1 MNADRKAAKNEYFY
15 TNNQNSLNMKK
26 ILLILVLT
34 LAAALPSQA
43 RKADINRSGDTTTIV
58 MNGDTVRVT
67 DGEVT
72 KAINKAIN
80 DTLWSETAKTE
91 DDETYNYMALD
102 NDARL
107 KEVSMWSSTVK
118 QISITM
124 CFCIMVVV
132 FLSLLFY
139 LLHRRAKYRVIEKA
153 IENNYPLPPS
163 LGGTPTYKQAPQ
175 RPDAWRNYAPQQPQ
189 PQQSQQPQ
197 PQSQW
202 PQAQAQPQQAPYQ
215 QGMNAPMQ
223 PNMPYRVNYMA
234 YKKSFVLVTVGLMAA
249 MFFES
254 AGASPMVFL
263 SMIVMLLGLGKG
275 FVIYK
280 EQKQYQ
286 DYWQWQ
292 MQQQQQVPQQP
303 QQNAEQQPPVFTPP
317 TENN

>member
-1 MNADRKAAKNEYFY
+1 
-15 TNNQNSLNMKK
+15 MKK
-26 ILLILVLT
+26 ILLILALT

-43 RKADINRSGDTTTIV
+43 RKANINRSGDTTTIV
-58 MNGDTVRVT
+58 MNGDTIRVT
-67 DGEVT
+67 DGEVKKT
-72 KAINKAIN
+72 ISKAIN
-80 DTLWSETAKTE
+80 DTLWSEKAETAD

-107 KEVSMWSSTVK
+107 KEASMWSSTVK
-118 QISITM
+118 QISISM

-175 RPDAWRNYAPQQPQ
+175 RPDAWRNYAPQQ
-189 PQQSQQPQ
+189 QPQ
-197 PQSQW
+197 PQPQPQ
-202 PQAQAQPQQAPYQ
+202 PQAQAQPQQPPYQ

-234 YKKSFVLVTVGLMAA
+234 YKKSFVLVCVGFMMA
-249 MFFES
+249 MFFDS

-263 SMIVMLLGLGKG
+263 SMIVVLLGLGKG

-280 EQKQYQ
+280 EQKQDQ
-286 DYWQWQ
+286 DYWRWQ
-292 MQQQQQVPQQP
+292 MQQQQQQQVPQQP

>member
-1 MNADRKAAKNEYFY
+1 
-15 TNNQNSLNMKK
+15 MKK

-43 RKADINRSGDTTTIV
+43 RKANINRSGDTTTIV

-67 DGEVT
+67 DGEVKKT
-72 KAINKAIN
+72 ISKAIN
-80 DTLWSETAKTE
+80 DTLWSERAETAD

-107 KEVSMWSSTVK
+107 KEASMWSSTVK
-118 QISITM
+118 QISISM

-175 RPDAWRNYAPQQPQ
+175 RPDAWRNYAPQQQPQPQPQPQAQPQ
-189 PQQSQQPQ
+189 PQQP
-197 PQSQW
+197 
-202 PQAQAQPQQAPYQ
+202 PYQ

-254 AGASPMVFL
+254 AGASPMVCL
-263 SMIVMLLGLGKG
+263 SMIVVLLGLGKG

-280 EQKQYQ
+280 EQKQDQ

-292 MQQQQQVPQQP
+292 MQQQQQQPPYAPQQQP
-303 QQNAEQQPPVFTPP
+303 QPQAEQKPATEQPPVFTPP
-317 TENN
+317 TDNK

>member
-1 MNADRKAAKNEYFY
+1 
-15 TNNQNSLNMKK
+15 MKK

-43 RKADINRSGDTTTIV
+43 RKANINRSGDTTTIV

-67 DGEVT
+67 DGEVKKT
-72 KAINKAIN
+72 ISKAIN
-80 DTLWSETAKTE
+80 DTLWSEKAETAD

-107 KEVSMWSSTVK
+107 KEASMWSSTVK
-118 QISITM
+118 QISISM

-163 LGGTPTYKQAPQ
+163 LGGTITYKQAPQ
-175 RPDAWRNYAPQQPQ
+175 RPDAWRNYAPQQQPQPQPQAQPQ
-189 PQQSQQPQ
+189 PQQP
-197 PQSQW
+197 
-202 PQAQAQPQQAPYQ
+202 PYQ

-254 AGASPMVFL
+254 AGASPMVCL
-263 SMIVMLLGLGKG
+263 SMIVVLLGLGKG

-280 EQKQYQ
+280 EQK
-286 DYWQWQ
+286 
-292 MQQQQQVPQQP
+292 
-303 QQNAEQQPPVFTPP
+303 
-317 TENN
+317 

>member
-1 MNADRKAAKNEYFY
+1 
-15 TNNQNSLNMKK
+15 MKK

-43 RKADINRSGDTTTIV
+43 RKANINRSGDTTTIV

-67 DGEVT
+67 DGEVKKT
-72 KAINKAIN
+72 ISKAIN
-80 DTLWSETAKTE
+80 DTLWSEKAETAD

-118 QISITM
+118 QISISM

-163 LGGTPTYKQAPQ
+163 LGGTITYKQAPQ
-175 RPDAWRNYAPQQPQ
+175 RPDAWRNYAPQQQPQPQ
-189 PQQSQQPQ
+189 PQQPQ
-197 PQSQW
+197 P
-202 PQAQAQPQQAPYQ
+202 QPQQAPYQ

-254 AGASPMVFL
+254 AGASPMVCL
-263 SMIVMLLGLGKG
+263 SMIVVLLGLGKG

-280 EQKQYQ
+280 EQKQDQ
-286 DYWQWQ
+286 NYWRWQ
-292 MQQQQQVPQQP
+292 MQQQQPQPPYAPQQP
-303 QQNAEQQPPVFTPP
+303 QPQPQAEQKPATEQPPVFTPP
-317 TENN
+317 TDNK

>member
-1 MNADRKAAKNEYFY
+1 M
-15 TNNQNSLNMKK
+15 
-26 ILLILVLT
+26 LT

-43 RKADINRSGDTTTIV
+43 RKANINRSGDTTTIV

-67 DGEVT
+67 DGEVKKT
-72 KAINKAIN
+72 ISKAIN
-80 DTLWSETAKTE
+80 DTLWSEKAETAD

-107 KEVSMWSSTVK
+107 KEASMWSSTVK
-118 QISITM
+118 QISVSM

-175 RPDAWRNYAPQQPQ
+175 RPDAWRNYAPQPQPQ
-189 PQQSQQPQ
+189 PQPQ
-197 PQSQW
+197 AQA
-202 PQAQAQPQQAPYQ
+202 QAQAQPQPQPQQPPYQ

-254 AGASPMVFL
+254 AGASPMVCL
-263 SMIVMLLGLGKG
+263 SMIVVLLGLGKG

-280 EQKQYQ
+280 EQKQPPYA
-286 DYWQWQ
+286 
-292 MQQQQQVPQQP
+292 PQQP
-303 QQNAEQQPPVFTPP
+303 QAEQKPATEQPPVFTPP
-317 TENN
+317 TDNK

>member
-1 MNADRKAAKNEYFY
+1 
-15 TNNQNSLNMKK
+15 MKK

-43 RKADINRSGDTTTIV
+43 RKANINRSGDTTTIV

-67 DGEVT
+67 DGEVKKT
-72 KAINKAIN
+72 ISKAIN
-80 DTLWSETAKTE
+80 DTLWSETAKTAD

-118 QISITM
+118 QISISM

-175 RPDAWRNYAPQQPQ
+175 RPDAWRNYAPQQ
-189 PQQSQQPQ
+189 QPQ
-197 PQSQW
+197 PQ
-202 PQAQAQPQQAPYQ
+202 PQRPQQPQQPPYQ

-234 YKKSFVLVTVGLMAA
+234 YKKSFVLVCVGFMMA
-249 MFFES
+249 MFFDS

-263 SMIVMLLGLGKG
+263 SFIIVLLGLGKG

-280 EQKQYQ
+280 EQQPQ
-286 DYWQWQ
+286 PQA
-292 MQQQQQVPQQP
+292 PQQP
-303 QQNAEQQPPVFTPP
+303 QTEQKPATEQPPVFTPP
-317 TENN
+317 TDNK

>member
-1 MNADRKAAKNEYFY
+1 
-15 TNNQNSLNMKK
+15 MKK

-43 RKADINRSGDTTTIV
+43 RKANINRSGDTTTIV

-67 DGEVT
+67 DGEV
-72 KAINKAIN
+72 KKNISKAIN
-80 DTLWSETAKTE
+80 DTLWSEKAETAD

-107 KEVSMWSSTVK
+107 KEASMWSSTVK
-118 QISITM
+118 QISISM

-175 RPDAWRNYAPQQPQ
+175 RPDAWRNYAPQQQPQPQ
-189 PQQSQQPQ
+189 PQQPH
-197 PQSQW
+197 
-202 PQAQAQPQQAPYQ
+202 PQAQAQPQQPPYQ

-234 YKKSFVLVTVGLMAA
+234 YKKSFVLVCVGFMMA
-249 MFFES
+249 MFFDS

-263 SMIVMLLGLGKG
+263 SMIVVLLGLGKG

-280 EQKQYQ
+280 EQKQDQ

-292 MQQQQQVPQQP
+292 MQQQQQQQVPQQP

>member
-1 MNADRKAAKNEYFY
+1 
-15 TNNQNSLNMKK
+15 MKK

-43 RKADINRSGDTTTIV
+43 RKANINRSGDTTTIV

-67 DGEVT
+67 DGEVKKT
-72 KAINKAIN
+72 ISKAIN
-80 DTLWSETAKTE
+80 DTLWSEKAETAD

-107 KEVSMWSSTVK
+107 KETSMWSSTVK
-118 QISITM
+118 QISISM

-163 LGGTPTYKQAPQ
+163 LGGTPSYKQAPQ
-175 RPDAWRNYAPQQPQ
+175 RPDAWRNYAPQQQPQPQ
-189 PQQSQQPQ
+189 PQQ
-197 PQSQW
+197 
-202 PQAQAQPQQAPYQ
+202 PQAQAQPQPQQPPYQ

-234 YKKSFVLVTVGLMAA
+234 YKKSFVLVCVGFMMA
-249 MFFES
+249 MFFDS

-263 SMIVMLLGLGKG
+263 SMIVVLLGLGKG

-280 EQKQYQ
+280 EQKQDQ

-292 MQQQQQVPQQP
+292 MQQQQQQQVPQQP

>member
-1 MNADRKAAKNEYFY
+1 
-15 TNNQNSLNMKK
+15 MKK

-43 RKADINRSGDTTTIV
+43 RKANINRSGDTTTIV

-67 DGEVT
+67 DGEVKKT
-72 KAINKAIN
+72 ISKAIN
-80 DTLWSETAKTE
+80 DTLWSEKAETAD

-118 QISITM
+118 QISISM

-139 LLHRRAKYRVIEKA
+139 LLHRRAKYRVIENA

-163 LGGTPTYKQAPQ
+163 LGGTITYKQAPQ
-175 RPDAWRNYAPQQPQ
+175 RPDAWRNYAPQQ
-189 PQQSQQPQ
+189 QPQ
-197 PQSQW
+197 PQRPQ
-202 PQAQAQPQQAPYQ
+202 QAQAQPQQAPYQ

-234 YKKSFVLVTVGLMAA
+234 YKKSFVLVCVGFMMA
-249 MFFES
+249 MFFDS

-263 SMIVMLLGLGKG
+263 SFIIVLLGLGKG

-280 EQKQYQ
+280 EQKQDQ
-286 DYWQWQ
+286 DYWRWQ
-292 MQQQQQVPQQP
+292 MQQQQPQPPYAPQQP
-303 QQNAEQQPPVFTPP
+303 QAEQKPATEKPPVFTPP
-317 TENN
+317 TDNK

>member
-1 MNADRKAAKNEYFY
+1 
-15 TNNQNSLNMKK
+15 MKK

-43 RKADINRSGDTTTIV
+43 RKANINRSGDTTTIV

-67 DGEVT
+67 DGEVKKT
-72 KAINKAIN
+72 ISKAIN
-80 DTLWSETAKTE
+80 DTLWSEKAETAD

-107 KEVSMWSSTVK
+107 KEASMWSSTVK
-118 QISITM
+118 QISISM

-175 RPDAWRNYAPQQPQ
+175 RPDAWRNYAPQQQPQPQPQAQPQ
-189 PQQSQQPQ
+189 PQQS
-197 PQSQW
+197 
-202 PQAQAQPQQAPYQ
+202 PYK

-234 YKKSFVLVTVGLMAA
+234 YKKSFVLVCVGFMMA
-249 MFFES
+249 MFFDS

-263 SMIVMLLGLGKG
+263 SMIVVLLGLGKG

-280 EQKQYQ
+280 EQKQDQ
-286 DYWQWQ
+286 DYWRWQ
-292 MQQQQQVPQQP
+292 MQQQQQQQVPQQP

>member
-1 MNADRKAAKNEYFY
+1 
-15 TNNQNSLNMKK
+15 MKK

-43 RKADINRSGDTTTIV
+43 RKANINRSGDTTTIV

-67 DGEVT
+67 DGEVKKT
-72 KAINKAIN
+72 ISKAIN
-80 DTLWSETAKTE
+80 DTLWSEKAETAD

-118 QISITM
+118 QISISM

-163 LGGTPTYKQAPQ
+163 LGGTITYKQAPQ
-175 RPDAWRNYAPQQPQ
+175 RPDAWRNYAPQQQPQ
-189 PQQSQQPQ
+189 PQQP
-197 PQSQW
+197 
-202 PQAQAQPQQAPYQ
+202 PYQ

-234 YKKSFVLVTVGLMAA
+234 YKKSFVLVCVGFMMA
-249 MFFES
+249 MFFDS
-254 AGASPMVFL
+254 AGAAPMVFL
-263 SMIVMLLGLGKG
+263 SFIIVLLGLGKG
-275 FVIYK
+275 FVFYK
-280 EQKQYQ
+280 EQKQDQ
-286 DYWQWQ
+286 DYWRWQ
-292 MQQQQQVPQQP
+292 MQQQQPQPPYAPQQP
-303 QQNAEQQPPVFTPP
+303 QAQPQPQAEQKPATEQPPVFTPP
-317 TENN
+317 TDNK

>member
-1 MNADRKAAKNEYFY
+1 
-15 TNNQNSLNMKK
+15 MKK

-43 RKADINRSGDTTTIV
+43 RKANINRSGDTTTIV

-67 DGEVT
+67 DSEVKKT
-72 KAINKAIN
+72 ISKAIN
-80 DTLWSETAKTE
+80 DTLWSETAKTAD

-107 KEVSMWSSTVK
+107 KEVNMWSSTVK
-118 QISITM
+118 QISISM

-163 LGGTPTYKQAPQ
+163 LGGTITYKQAPQ
-175 RPDAWRNYAPQQPQ
+175 RPDAWRNYAPQQQ
-189 PQQSQQPQ
+189 PQ
-197 PQSQW
+197 
-202 PQAQAQPQQAPYQ
+202 PQAQAQPQPQPQQPPYQ

-254 AGASPMVFL
+254 AGASPMVCL
-263 SMIVMLLGLGKG
+263 SMIIVLLGLGKG

-280 EQKQYQ
+280 EQKQDQ
-286 DYWQWQ
+286 DYWRWQ
-292 MQQQQQVPQQP
+292 MQQQQQVPQQQVPQQP

-317 TENN
+317 TENT

>member
-1 MNADRKAAKNEYFY
+1 
-15 TNNQNSLNMKK
+15 MKK
-26 ILLILVLT
+26 VLLILVLT

-43 RKADINRSGDTTTIV
+43 RKANINRSGDTTTIV

-67 DGEVT
+67 DGEVKKT
-72 KAINKAIN
+72 ISKAIN
-80 DTLWSETAKTE
+80 DTLWSETAKTAD

-118 QISITM
+118 QISISM

-163 LGGTPTYKQAPQ
+163 LGGTITYKQAPQ
-175 RPDAWRNYAPQQPQ
+175 RPDAWRNYAPQQQPQ
-189 PQQSQQPQ
+189 PQRPQQSQPQ
-197 PQSQW
+197 P
-202 PQAQAQPQQAPYQ
+202 QPQQAPYQ

-234 YKKSFVLVTVGLMAA
+234 YKKSFVLVCVGFMMA
-249 MFFES
+249 MFFDS
-254 AGASPMVFL
+254 AGAAPMVFL
-263 SMIVMLLGLGKG
+263 SFIIVLLGLGKG

-280 EQKQYQ
+280 EQKQDQ

-292 MQQQQQVPQQP
+292 MQQQQPQPPYAPQQP
-303 QQNAEQQPPVFTPP
+303 QAEQKPATEQPPVFTPP
-317 TENN
+317 TDNK

>member
-1 MNADRKAAKNEYFY
+1 
-15 TNNQNSLNMKK
+15 MKK

-43 RKADINRSGDTTTIV
+43 RKANINRSGDTTTIV

-67 DGEVT
+67 DGEVKKT
-72 KAINKAIN
+72 ISKAIN
-80 DTLWSETAKTE
+80 DTLWSEKAETS
-91 DDETYNYMALD
+91 DNDETYNYMALD

-107 KEVSMWSSTVK
+107 KEASMWSSTVK
-118 QISITM
+118 QISISM

-175 RPDAWRNYAPQQPQ
+175 RPDAWRNYAPQQQPQ
-189 PQQSQQPQ
+189 PQPQQPQ
-197 PQSQW
+197 PQA
-202 PQAQAQPQQAPYQ
+202 QAQAQPQPQPQQPPYQ

-234 YKKSFVLVTVGLMAA
+234 YKKSFVLVCVGLMAA

-254 AGASPMVFL
+254 AGASPMVCL
-263 SMIVMLLGLGKG
+263 SMIVVLLGLGKG

-280 EQKQYQ
+280 EQKQDQ
-286 DYWQWQ
+286 DYWRWQ
-292 MQQQQQVPQQP
+292 MQQQQQQQVPQQP

-317 TENN
+317 TESN

>member
-1 MNADRKAAKNEYFY
+1 
-15 TNNQNSLNMKK
+15 MKK

-43 RKADINRSGDTTTIV
+43 RKANINRSGDTTTIV
-58 MNGDTVRVT
+58 MNGDTIRVT
-67 DGEVT
+67 DGEVKKT
-72 KAINKAIN
+72 ISKAIN
-80 DTLWSETAKTE
+80 DTLWSEKAETAD

-107 KEVSMWSSTVK
+107 KEASMWSSTVK
-118 QISITM
+118 QISISM

-163 LGGTPTYKQAPQ
+163 LGGTPSYKQAPQ
-175 RPDAWRNYAPQQPQ
+175 RPDAWRNYAPQQQPQPQ
-189 PQQSQQPQ
+189 PQQ
-197 PQSQW
+197 
-202 PQAQAQPQQAPYQ
+202 PQAQAQPQPQQPPYQ

-234 YKKSFVLVTVGLMAA
+234 YKKSFVLVCVGFMMA
-249 MFFES
+249 MFFDS
-254 AGASPMVFL
+254 AGASPMVSL
-263 SMIVMLLGLGKG
+263 SMIVVLLGLGKG

-280 EQKQYQ
+280 EQKQDQ

-292 MQQQQQVPQQP
+292 MQQQQQQQVPQQP

>member
-1 MNADRKAAKNEYFY
+1 
-15 TNNQNSLNMKK
+15 MKK

-43 RKADINRSGDTTTIV
+43 RKANINRSGDTTTIV
-58 MNGDTVRVT
+58 MNDDTVRVT
-67 DGEVT
+67 DGEVK

-80 DTLWSETAKTE
+80 DTLWNEKVETA

-107 KEVSMWSSTVK
+107 KEVRMWSSAVK
-118 QISITM
+118 QISISM

-163 LGGTPTYKQAPQ
+163 LGGTITYKQAPQ
-175 RPDAWRNYAPQQPQ
+175 RPDAWRNYAPQQ
-189 PQQSQQPQ
+189 QPQ
-197 PQSQW
+197 PQRPQQPQ
-202 PQAQAQPQQAPYQ
+202 PQAQAQPQQSPYQ

-254 AGASPMVFL
+254 AGASPMVCL
-263 SMIVMLLGLGKG
+263 SMIVVLLGLGKG

-280 EQKQYQ
+280 EQKQEQ

-292 MQQQQQVPQQP
+292 MQQQQPQPPYAPQQP
-303 QQNAEQQPPVFTPP
+303 QAEQKPATEQPPVFTPP
-317 TENN
+317 TDNK

>member
-1 MNADRKAAKNEYFY
+1 
-15 TNNQNSLNMKK
+15 MKK

-43 RKADINRSGDTTTIV
+43 RKANINRSGDTTTIV

-67 DGEVT
+67 DGEVKKT
-72 KAINKAIN
+72 ISKAIN
-80 DTLWSETAKTE
+80 DTLGSEKAETAD

-107 KEVSMWSSTVK
+107 KEASMWSSTVK
-118 QISITM
+118 QISISM

-189 PQQSQQPQ
+189 PQAQQQPQ
-197 PQSQW
+197 
-202 PQAQAQPQQAPYQ
+202 QPPYQ

-254 AGASPMVFL
+254 AGASPMVCL
-263 SMIVMLLGLGKG
+263 SMIVVLLGLGKG

-280 EQKQYQ
+280 EQKQDQ
-286 DYWQWQ
+286 DYWRWQ
-292 MQQQQQVPQQP
+292 MQQQQPQPPYASQQPQPQPQAPQQP
-303 QQNAEQQPPVFTPP
+303 QAEQKPATEQPPVFTPP
-317 TENN
+317 TDNK

>member
-1 MNADRKAAKNEYFY
+1 
-15 TNNQNSLNMKK
+15 MKK

-43 RKADINRSGDTTTIV
+43 RKANINRSGDTTTIV

-67 DGEVT
+67 DGEVKKT
-72 KAINKAIN
+72 ISKAIN
-80 DTLWSETAKTE
+80 DTLWSEKAETAD

-107 KEVSMWSSTVK
+107 KEANMWSSTVK
-118 QISITM
+118 QISISM

-175 RPDAWRNYAPQQPQ
+175 RPDAWRNYAPQPQ
-189 PQQSQQPQ
+189 PQQPQ
-197 PQSQW
+197 PQ
-202 PQAQAQPQQAPYQ
+202 PQAQPQQAPYQ

-234 YKKSFVLVTVGLMAA
+234 YKKSFVLVCVGFMMA

-254 AGASPMVFL
+254 AGASPMVCL
-263 SMIVMLLGLGKG
+263 SMIVVLLGLGKG

-280 EQKQYQ
+280 EQKQDQ
-286 DYWQWQ
+286 DYWRWQ
-292 MQQQQQVPQQP
+292 MQQQQPQPPYAPQQQP
-303 QQNAEQQPPVFTPP
+303 QPQAEQKPATEQPPVFTPP
-317 TENN
+317 TDNK

>member
-1 MNADRKAAKNEYFY
+1 
-15 TNNQNSLNMKK
+15 MKK
-26 ILLILVLT
+26 NLLILVLT

-43 RKADINRSGDTTTIV
+43 RKANINRSGDTTTIV
-58 MNGDTVRVT
+58 MNGDTIRVT
-67 DGEVT
+67 DGEVKKT
-72 KAINKAIN
+72 ISKAIN
-80 DTLWSETAKTE
+80 DTLWSEKAETAD

-107 KEVSMWSSTVK
+107 KEASMWSSTVK
-118 QISITM
+118 QISISM

-163 LGGTPTYKQAPQ
+163 LGGTPSYKQAPQ
-175 RPDAWRNYAPQQPQ
+175 RPDAWRNYAPQQQPQPQ
-189 PQQSQQPQ
+189 PQQ
-197 PQSQW
+197 
-202 PQAQAQPQQAPYQ
+202 PQAQAQPQPQQPPYQ

-234 YKKSFVLVTVGLMAA
+234 YKKSFVLVCVGFMMA
-249 MFFES
+249 MFFDS
-254 AGASPMVFL
+254 AGASPMVSL
-263 SMIVMLLGLGKG
+263 SMIVVLLGLGKG

-280 EQKQYQ
+280 EQKQDQ
-286 DYWQWQ
+286 DYRQWQ
-292 MQQQQQVPQQP
+292 MQQQQQQQVPQQP

>member
-1 MNADRKAAKNEYFY
+1 
-15 TNNQNSLNMKK
+15 MKK

-43 RKADINRSGDTTTIV
+43 RKANINRSGDTTTIV

-67 DGEVT
+67 DGEVKKT
-72 KAINKAIN
+72 ISKAIN
-80 DTLWSETAKTE
+80 DTLWSEKAETAD
-91 DDETYNYMALD
+91 DDETHNYMALD

-118 QISITM
+118 QISISM

-175 RPDAWRNYAPQQPQ
+175 RPDAWRNYAPQQQPQ
-189 PQQSQQPQ
+189 PQPQRPQQPQ
-197 PQSQW
+197 PQ
-202 PQAQAQPQQAPYQ
+202 AQAQQQPQQPPYQ

-234 YKKSFVLVTVGLMAA
+234 YKKSFVLVCVGFMMA
-249 MFFES
+249 MFFDS

-263 SMIVMLLGLGKG
+263 SFIIVLLGLGLG

-280 EQKQYQ
+280 EQKQDQ

-292 MQQQQQVPQQP
+292 MQQQQVPQQP

>member
-1 MNADRKAAKNEYFY
+1 
-15 TNNQNSLNMKK
+15 MKK

-43 RKADINRSGDTTTIV
+43 RKANINRSGDTTTIV

-67 DGEVT
+67 DGEVKKT
-72 KAINKAIN
+72 ISKAIN
-80 DTLWSETAKTE
+80 DTLWSEKTE
-91 DDETYNYMALD
+91 TADDDETYNYMALD

-107 KEVSMWSSTVK
+107 KEASMWSSTVK
-118 QISITM
+118 QISISM

-132 FLSLLFY
+132 FMSLLFY

-175 RPDAWRNYAPQQPQ
+175 RPDAWRNYAPQQQPQPQPQAQPQ
-189 PQQSQQPQ
+189 PQQP
-197 PQSQW
+197 
-202 PQAQAQPQQAPYQ
+202 PYQ

-254 AGASPMVFL
+254 AGASPMVCL
-263 SMIVMLLGLGKG
+263 SMIVVLLGLGKG

-280 EQKQYQ
+280 EQKQDQ
-286 DYWQWQ
+286 DYWRWQ
-292 MQQQQQVPQQP
+292 MQQQQVPQQP

>member
-1 MNADRKAAKNEYFY
+1 
-15 TNNQNSLNMKK
+15 MKK

-43 RKADINRSGDTTTIV
+43 RKANINRSGDTTTIV

-67 DGEVT
+67 DGEVKKT
-72 KAINKAIN
+72 ISKAIN
-80 DTLWSETAKTE
+80 DTLWSEKAETAD

-107 KEVSMWSSTVK
+107 KEASMWSSTIK
-118 QISITM
+118 QISISM

-175 RPDAWRNYAPQQPQ
+175 RPDAWRNYAPQQ
-189 PQQSQQPQ
+189 QPQ
-197 PQSQW
+197 PQPQA
-202 PQAQAQPQQAPYQ
+202 QAQAQPQQPPYQ

-234 YKKSFVLVTVGLMAA
+234 YKKSFVLVTMGLMAA

-254 AGASPMVFL
+254 AGASPMVCL
-263 SMIVMLLGLGKG
+263 SMIVVLLGLGKG

-280 EQKQYQ
+280 EQKQDQ

-292 MQQQQQVPQQP
+292 MQQQQPQPPYAPQQQP
-303 QQNAEQQPPVFTPP
+303 QPQAEQKPATEQPPVFTPP
-317 TENN
+317 TDNK

>member
-1 MNADRKAAKNEYFY
+1 
-15 TNNQNSLNMKK
+15 MKK

-43 RKADINRSGDTTTIV
+43 RKANINRSGDTTTIV

-67 DGEVT
+67 DGEVKKT
-72 KAINKAIN
+72 ISKAIN
-80 DTLWSETAKTE
+80 DTLWSEKAETAD

-107 KEVSMWSSTVK
+107 KEASMWSSTVK
-118 QISITM
+118 QISISM

-175 RPDAWRNYAPQQPQ
+175 RPDAWRNYAPQQ
-189 PQQSQQPQ
+189 QPQ
-197 PQSQW
+197 PQ
-202 PQAQAQPQQAPYQ
+202 PQPQAQPQPQPLQPPYQ

-234 YKKSFVLVTVGLMAA
+234 YKKSFVLVCVGFMMA
-249 MFFES
+249 MFFDS

-263 SMIVMLLGLGKG
+263 SMIVVLLGLGKG

-280 EQKQYQ
+280 EQKQDQ
-286 DYWQWQ
+286 DYWRWQ
-292 MQQQQQVPQQP
+292 MQQQQQQQVPQQP

>member
-1 MNADRKAAKNEYFY
+1 
-15 TNNQNSLNMKK
+15 MKK

-43 RKADINRSGDTTTIV
+43 RKANINRSGDTTTIV

-67 DGEVT
+67 DGEVKKT
-72 KAINKAIN
+72 ISKAIN
-80 DTLWSETAKTE
+80 DTLWSEKAETAD

-107 KEVSMWSSTVK
+107 KEASMWSSTVK
-118 QISITM
+118 QISVSM

-175 RPDAWRNYAPQQPQ
+175 RPDAWRNYAPQQ
-189 PQQSQQPQ
+189 QPQ
-197 PQSQW
+197 PQPQ
-202 PQAQAQPQQAPYQ
+202 PQAQAQPQQPPYQ

-234 YKKSFVLVTVGLMAA
+234 YKKSFVLVCVGFMMA
-249 MFFES
+249 MFFDS

-263 SMIVMLLGLGKG
+263 SMIVVLLGLGKG

-280 EQKQYQ
+280 EQKQDQ

-292 MQQQQQVPQQP
+292 MQQQQQQQVPQQP

>member
-1 MNADRKAAKNEYFY
+1 
-15 TNNQNSLNMKK
+15 MKK

-43 RKADINRSGDTTTIV
+43 RKANINRSGDTTTIV

-67 DGEVT
+67 DGEVK

-80 DTLWSETAKTE
+80 DTLWDEKVETA

-107 KEVSMWSSTVK
+107 KEVRMWSSAVK
-118 QISITM
+118 QISISM

-163 LGGTPTYKQAPQ
+163 LGGTITYKQAPQ
-175 RPDAWRNYAPQQPQ
+175 RPDAWRNYAPQQ
-189 PQQSQQPQ
+189 QPQ
-197 PQSQW
+197 PQPQRPQQPQ
-202 PQAQAQPQQAPYQ
+202 PQAQAQPQQSPYQ

-254 AGASPMVFL
+254 AGASPMVCL
-263 SMIVMLLGLGKG
+263 SMIVVLLGLGKG

-280 EQKQYQ
+280 EQKQEQ

-292 MQQQQQVPQQP
+292 MQQQQPQPPYAPQQP
-303 QQNAEQQPPVFTPP
+303 QAEQKPATEQPPVFTPP
-317 TENN
+317 TDNK

>member
-1 MNADRKAAKNEYFY
+1 
-15 TNNQNSLNMKK
+15 MKK

-43 RKADINRSGDTTTIV
+43 RKANINRSGDTTTIV

-67 DGEVT
+67 DGEV
-72 KAINKAIN
+72 KKSISKAIN
-80 DTLWSETAKTE
+80 DTLWSEKAETAD

-118 QISITM
+118 QISISM

-175 RPDAWRNYAPQQPQ
+175 RPDAWRNYAPQQQPQ
-189 PQQSQQPQ
+189 PQPQQPQ
-197 PQSQW
+197 PQAQ
-202 PQAQAQPQQAPYQ
+202 PQAQPQPQQPPYQ

-254 AGASPMVFL
+254 AGASPMVCL
-263 SMIVMLLGLGKG
+263 SMIVVLLGLGKG

-280 EQKQYQ
+280 EQKQDQ
-286 DYWQWQ
+286 DYWRWQ
-292 MQQQQQVPQQP
+292 MQQQQPQPPYAPQQP
-303 QQNAEQQPPVFTPP
+303 QPQPQAPQQPQAEQKPATEQPPVFTPP
-317 TENN
+317 TDNK

>member
-1 MNADRKAAKNEYFY
+1 
-15 TNNQNSLNMKK
+15 MKK

-43 RKADINRSGDTTTIV
+43 RKANINRSGDTTTIV

-67 DGEVT
+67 DGEVKKT
-72 KAINKAIN
+72 ISKAIN
-80 DTLWSETAKTE
+80 DTLWSEKAETA

-107 KEVSMWSSTVK
+107 KEASMWSSTVK
-118 QISITM
+118 QISISM

-175 RPDAWRNYAPQQPQ
+175 RPDAWRNYAPQQQPQPQPQPQAQPQPQ
-189 PQQSQQPQ
+189 PQQP
-197 PQSQW
+197 
-202 PQAQAQPQQAPYQ
+202 PYQ

-254 AGASPMVFL
+254 AGASPMVCL
-263 SMIVMLLGLGKG
+263 SMIVVLLGLGKG

-280 EQKQYQ
+280 EQKQDQ
-286 DYWQWQ
+286 DYWRWQ
-292 MQQQQQVPQQP
+292 MQQQQPQPPYAPQQQP
-303 QQNAEQQPPVFTPP
+303 QPQAEQKPATEQPPVFTPP
-317 TENN
+317 TDNK

>member
-1 MNADRKAAKNEYFY
+1 
-15 TNNQNSLNMKK
+15 MKK

-43 RKADINRSGDTTTIV
+43 RKANINRSGDTTTIV

-67 DGEVT
+67 DGEVKKT
-72 KAINKAIN
+72 ISKAIN
-80 DTLWSETAKTE
+80 DTLWSEKAETAD

-107 KEVSMWSSTVK
+107 KEASMWSSTVK
-118 QISITM
+118 QISISM

-175 RPDAWRNYAPQQPQ
+175 RPDAWRNYAPQQQPQ
-189 PQQSQQPQ
+189 PQPQQPQ
-197 PQSQW
+197 PQ
-202 PQAQAQPQQAPYQ
+202 PQAQPQPQPQPQQPPYQ

-223 PNMPYRVNYMA
+223 PNIPYRVNYMA
-234 YKKSFVLVTVGLMAA
+234 YKKSFVLACVGFMAA

-263 SMIVMLLGLGKG
+263 SMIVVLLGLGKG

-280 EQKQYQ
+280 EQKQDQ

-292 MQQQQQVPQQP
+292 MQQQQQQQVPQQP

>member
-1 MNADRKAAKNEYFY
+1 
-15 TNNQNSLNMKK
+15 MKK

-43 RKADINRSGDTTTIV
+43 RKANINRSGDTTTIV

-67 DGEVT
+67 DGEVKKT
-72 KAINKAIN
+72 ISKAIN
-80 DTLWSETAKTE
+80 DTLWSEKAETAD

-107 KEVSMWSSTVK
+107 KEASMWSSTVK
-118 QISITM
+118 QISISM

-175 RPDAWRNYAPQQPQ
+175 RPDAWRNYAPQQQPQPQPQPQAQPQPQPQ
-189 PQQSQQPQ
+189 PQQP
-197 PQSQW
+197 
-202 PQAQAQPQQAPYQ
+202 PYQ

-249 MFFES
+249 MFFEL
-254 AGASPMVFL
+254 AGASPMVCL
-263 SMIVMLLGLGKG
+263 SMIVVLLGLGKG

-280 EQKQYQ
+280 EQKQDQ

-292 MQQQQQVPQQP
+292 MQQQQQQPPYAPQQQP
-303 QQNAEQQPPVFTPP
+303 QPQAEQKPATEQPPVFTPP
-317 TENN
+317 TDNK

>member
-1 MNADRKAAKNEYFY
+1 
-15 TNNQNSLNMKK
+15 MKE

-43 RKADINRSGDTTTIV
+43 RKANINRSGDTTTIV

-67 DGEVT
+67 DGEVKKT
-72 KAINKAIN
+72 ISKAIN
-80 DTLWSETAKTE
+80 DTLWSEKAETAD

-102 NDARL
+102 NDTRL

-118 QISITM
+118 QISISM

-175 RPDAWRNYAPQQPQ
+175 RPDAWRNYAPQQQPQPQPQAQPQ
-189 PQQSQQPQ
+189 PQQS
-197 PQSQW
+197 
-202 PQAQAQPQQAPYQ
+202 PYQ

-254 AGASPMVFL
+254 AGASPMVCL
-263 SMIVMLLGLGKG
+263 SMIVVLLGLGKG

-280 EQKQYQ
+280 EQKQDQ

-292 MQQQQQVPQQP
+292 MQQQQQQPPYAPQQP
-303 QQNAEQQPPVFTPP
+303 QAEQKPATEQPPVFTPP
-317 TENN
+317 TDNK

>member
-1 MNADRKAAKNEYFY
+1 
-15 TNNQNSLNMKK
+15 MKK

-43 RKADINRSGDTTTIV
+43 RKANINRSGDTTTIV

-67 DGEVT
+67 DGEVKKT
-72 KAINKAIN
+72 ISKAIN
-80 DTLWSETAKTE
+80 DTLWSEKAETAD

-107 KEVSMWSSTVK
+107 KEASMWSSTVK
-118 QISITM
+118 QISISM

-175 RPDAWRNYAPQQPQ
+175 RPDAWRNYAPQQ
-189 PQQSQQPQ
+189 QPQ
-197 PQSQW
+197 PQA
-202 PQAQAQPQQAPYQ
+202 QAQAQPQPQPQPQQPPYQ

-254 AGASPMVFL
+254 AGASPMVCL
-263 SMIVMLLGLGKG
+263 SMIVVLLGLGKG

-280 EQKQYQ
+280 EQKQDQ
-286 DYWQWQ
+286 DYWRWQ
-292 MQQQQQVPQQP
+292 MQQQQPQPPYAPQQQP
-303 QQNAEQQPPVFTPP
+303 QPQAEQKPATEQPPVFTPP
-317 TENN
+317 TDNK

>member
-1 MNADRKAAKNEYFY
+1 
-15 TNNQNSLNMKK
+15 MKK

-43 RKADINRSGDTTTIV
+43 RKANINRSGDTTTIV

-67 DGEVT
+67 DGEVKKT
-72 KAINKAIN
+72 ISKAIN
-80 DTLWSETAKTE
+80 DTLWSEKAETAD

-107 KEVSMWSSTVK
+107 KEASMWSSTVK
-118 QISITM
+118 QISISM

-175 RPDAWRNYAPQQPQ
+175 RPDAWRNYAPQQQPQPQ
-189 PQQSQQPQ
+189 PQQPQ
-197 PQSQW
+197 
-202 PQAQAQPQQAPYQ
+202 PQAQAQPQPQPQQPPYQ

-223 PNMPYRVNYMA
+223 PNIPYRVNYMA
-234 YKKSFVLVTVGLMAA
+234 YKKSFVLACVGFMAA

-263 SMIVMLLGLGKG
+263 SMIVVLLGLGKG

-280 EQKQYQ
+280 EQKQDQ

-292 MQQQQQVPQQP
+292 MQQQQQQQVPQQP

>member
-1 MNADRKAAKNEYFY
+1 
-15 TNNQNSLNMKK
+15 MKK

-43 RKADINRSGDTTTIV
+43 RKANINRSGDTTTIV

-67 DGEVT
+67 DGEVKKT
-72 KAINKAIN
+72 ISKAIN
-80 DTLWSETAKTE
+80 DTLWSEKAETAD

-107 KEVSMWSSTVK
+107 KEASMWSSTVK
-118 QISITM
+118 QISISM

-163 LGGTPTYKQAPQ
+163 LGGTSTYKQAPQ
-175 RPDAWRNYAPQQPQ
+175 RPDAWRNYAPQQ
-189 PQQSQQPQ
+189 QPQ
-197 PQSQW
+197 PQPQHPQ
-202 PQAQAQPQQAPYQ
+202 PQAQAQPQPQQPPYQ

-234 YKKSFVLVTVGLMAA
+234 YKKSFVLVCVGFMMA
-249 MFFES
+249 MFFDS

-263 SMIVMLLGLGKG
+263 SFIIVLLGLGKG

-280 EQKQYQ
+280 EQKQDQ
-286 DYWQWQ
+286 DYWRWQ
-292 MQQQQQVPQQP
+292 MQQQQPQPPYAPQQTRPQPQAPQQP
-303 QQNAEQQPPVFTPP
+303 QAEQKPATEQPPVFTPS
-317 TENN
+317 TDNK

>member
-1 MNADRKAAKNEYFY
+1 
-15 TNNQNSLNMKK
+15 MKK

-43 RKADINRSGDTTTIV
+43 RKANINRSGDTTTIV

-67 DGEVT
+67 DGEVKKT
-72 KAINKAIN
+72 ISKAIN
-80 DTLWSETAKTE
+80 DTLWSEKAETAD

-107 KEVSMWSSTVK
+107 KEASMWSSTVK
-118 QISITM
+118 QISISM

-175 RPDAWRNYAPQQPQ
+175 RPDAWRNYAPQQQPQPQPQPQAQPQ
-189 PQQSQQPQ
+189 PQQP
-197 PQSQW
+197 
-202 PQAQAQPQQAPYQ
+202 PYQ

-234 YKKSFVLVTVGLMAA
+234 YKKSFVLVCVGFMMA
-249 MFFES
+249 MFFDS

-263 SMIVMLLGLGKG
+263 SMIVVLLGLGKG

-280 EQKQYQ
+280 EQKQDQ
-286 DYWQWQ
+286 DYWRWQ
-292 MQQQQQVPQQP
+292 MQQQQQQQVPQQP

>member
-1 MNADRKAAKNEYFY
+1 
-15 TNNQNSLNMKK
+15 MKK
-26 ILLILVLT
+26 NLLILVLT

-43 RKADINRSGDTTTIV
+43 RKANINRSGDTTTIV

-67 DGEVT
+67 DGEVKKT
-72 KAINKAIN
+72 ISKAIN
-80 DTLWSETAKTE
+80 DTLWSEKAETA

-107 KEVSMWSSTVK
+107 KEASMWSSTVK
-118 QISITM
+118 QISISM

-132 FLSLLFY
+132 FMSLLFY

-175 RPDAWRNYAPQQPQ
+175 RPDAWRNYAPQQQPQPQPQAQPQ
-189 PQQSQQPQ
+189 PQQP
-197 PQSQW
+197 
-202 PQAQAQPQQAPYQ
+202 PYQ

-254 AGASPMVFL
+254 AGASPMVCL
-263 SMIVMLLGLGKG
+263 SMIVVLLGLGKG

-280 EQKQYQ
+280 EQKQDQ

-292 MQQQQQVPQQP
+292 MQQQQQQPPYAPQQQP
-303 QQNAEQQPPVFTPP
+303 QPQAEQKPATEQPPVFTPP
-317 TENN
+317 TDNK

>member
-1 MNADRKAAKNEYFY
+1 
-15 TNNQNSLNMKK
+15 MKK

-43 RKADINRSGDTTTIV
+43 RKANINRSGDTTTIV

-67 DGEVT
+67 DGEVKKT
-72 KAINKAIN
+72 ISKAIN
-80 DTLWSETAKTE
+80 DTLWSEKAETAD

-107 KEVSMWSSTVK
+107 KEASMWSSTVK
-118 QISITM
+118 QISISM

-175 RPDAWRNYAPQQPQ
+175 RPDAWRNYAPQQQPQPQPQPQAQPQPQPQ
-189 PQQSQQPQ
+189 PQQP
-197 PQSQW
+197 
-202 PQAQAQPQQAPYQ
+202 PYQ

-254 AGASPMVFL
+254 AGASPMVCL
-263 SMIVMLLGLGKG
+263 SMIVVLLGLGKG

-280 EQKQYQ
+280 EQKQDQ

-292 MQQQQQVPQQP
+292 MQQQQVPQQP

>member
-1 MNADRKAAKNEYFY
+1 
-15 TNNQNSLNMKK
+15 MKK

-43 RKADINRSGDTTTIV
+43 RKANINRSGDTTTIV

-67 DGEVT
+67 DGEVKKT
-72 KAINKAIN
+72 ISKAIN
-80 DTLWSETAKTE
+80 DTLWSEKAE
-91 DDETYNYMALD
+91 IADDDETYNYMALD

-107 KEVSMWSSTVK
+107 KEASMWSSTVK
-118 QISITM
+118 QISISM

-132 FLSLLFY
+132 FMSLLFY

-175 RPDAWRNYAPQQPQ
+175 RPDAWRNYAPQQQPQPQPQAQPQAQPQ
-189 PQQSQQPQ
+189 PQQP
-197 PQSQW
+197 
-202 PQAQAQPQQAPYQ
+202 PYQ

-234 YKKSFVLVTVGLMAA
+234 YKKSFVLVCVGFMMA
-249 MFFES
+249 MFFDS

-263 SMIVMLLGLGKG
+263 SFIIVLLGLGKG

-280 EQKQYQ
+280 GQKQDQ

-292 MQQQQQVPQQP
+292 MQQQQQQQVPQQP

-317 TENN
+317 TESN

>member
-1 MNADRKAAKNEYFY
+1 
-15 TNNQNSLNMKK
+15 MKK

-43 RKADINRSGDTTTIV
+43 RKANINRSGDTTTIV

-67 DGEVT
+67 DGEVKKT
-72 KAINKAIN
+72 ISKAIN
-80 DTLWSETAKTE
+80 DTLWSEKAETAD

-107 KEVSMWSSTVK
+107 KEASMWSSTVK
-118 QISITM
+118 QISISM

-132 FLSLLFY
+132 FFSLLFY

-175 RPDAWRNYAPQQPQ
+175 RPDAWRNYAPQQQPQPQPQQPQPQAQPQAQPQ
-189 PQQSQQPQ
+189 PQQS
-197 PQSQW
+197 
-202 PQAQAQPQQAPYQ
+202 PYQ

-234 YKKSFVLVTVGLMAA
+234 YKKSFVLVCVGFMAA

-263 SMIVMLLGLGKG
+263 SMIVVLLGLGKG

-280 EQKQYQ
+280 EQKQDQ
-286 DYWQWQ
+286 DYWRWQ
-292 MQQQQQVPQQP
+292 MQQQQVPQQP